1 MLTLKT
7 QKTCWLMLFV
17 VMFSS
22 DYGFAK
28 EKTTHRFNDIETYNV
43 IWDSPSKDSSG
54 SMPIGNGDIGL
65 NLWVEESGDLLFY
78 ISKTDSWSDNCR
90 LLKLGRVRLKLSPNP
105 FGKGGRF
112 CQTLKLRQGEIE
124 ITIGSMEKQVTL
136 RVWVD
141 ANHPVIYVEA
151 EGRKSFDLQCNLEVW
166 RNETR
171 RLEGEETN
179 SARALTGNEDYPIIV
194 YPDVVLPA
202 ENNRI
207 VWYHR
212 NEKSCYPVTLKN
224 QHLDPLLAKYR
235 DPILHR
241 TFGGCMKGE
250 GLKAI
255 DKQILKSARP
265 GNRFMISIYPLTA
278 QTRTIET
285 WLDLLKKQIAAI
297 DAIDLKNA
305 RSAHRQWWERFWKR
319 SWIFIDGPKDAEI
332 VTRGYNLQR
341 WINAC
346 GGRGAYPIKFNGS
359 IFTVDA
365 HVGKEHL
372 DGDYRRWG
380 GMYWWQNTRLP
391 YWSMLAAGDFDLMQ
405 PLFKMYINA
414 LGLCRDKTRIYYN
427 HEGAFFPET
436 MHFWG
441 TNGNCDFGW
450 GHKGPETVNQYIRRE
465 WQGGI
470 ELTAMMLDYYAITQ
484 DRKFLRDILLPLANE
499 TIIFFDRHWPRDE
512 QGKIRFEPAQSLE
525 TWWQCVNPLPEVAG
539 LKFVLGALLELPDE
553 LITDSQRKSWKKILA
568 DLPAVPMKEYQGKQI
583 LLPAEKYSEKRN
595 QENPELYAIFPYRL
609 YGIEKPNLEVGIDTY
624 RQRVHKGTGGWYQT
638 PVQAAYLGL
647 TEDAS
652 KFVIQNFST
661 KNEGS
666 RFPAFWGPNYD
677 WIPDQDHGCV
687 TMTALQRMLIQ
698 TDGRKIYLLPA
709 WPNNWDVDFKLHA
722 PFQTVVQGTVRK
734 GRIEKLNVTPENRR
748 KDIKIV
754 SGKKPDYR

>member
-1 MLTLKT
+1 MQTLKT
-7 QKTCWLMLFV
+7 QKTFWIILCVAVFC
-17 VMFSS
+17 SCS
-22 DYGFAK
+22 GFGKVKAAQN
-28 EKTTHRFNDIETYNV
+28 FNDIETYNV
-43 IWDSPSKDSSG
+43 VWDNPSKDSSG

-65 NLWVEESGDLLFY
+65 NLWVEENGDILFY

-124 ITIGSMEKQVTL
+124 IIADSLEKQVTL

-141 ANHPVIYVEA
+141 AHRPVIHVEA
-151 EGRKSFDLQCNLEVW
+151 KGKKSFDFQCNLEVW
-166 RNETR
+166 RNQTR
-171 RLEGEETN
+171 RLKGDEAN
-179 SARALTGNEDYPIIV
+179 SARALTGNDDYPIIV

-202 ENNRI
+202 QNNRI

-224 QHLDPLLAKYR
+224 QHLDRLLAKHR
-235 DPILHR
+235 DPLLNR
-241 TFGGCMKGE
+241 TFGGCMKGD

-255 DKQILKSARP
+255 DKQILKSAKP
-265 GNRFMISIYPLTA
+265 GKRFVVSIYPLTA
-278 QTRTIET
+278 QTKTIDT
-285 WLDLLKKQIAAI
+285 WLSLLEKQVAAI
-297 DAIDLKNA
+297 DAIDLRTA
-305 RSAHRQWWERFWKR
+305 RAAHRQWWERFWKR
-319 SWIFIDGPKDAEI
+319 SWIYVGGSKDAEI
-332 VTRGYNLQR
+332 VTLGYNLQR

-365 HVGKEHL
+365 KVGKEHL

-380 GMYWWQNTRLP
+380 GMFWWQNTRLP

-405 PLFKMYINA
+405 PLFTMYIKA

-427 HEGAFFPET
+427 HKGAFFPET

-484 DRKFLRDILLPLANE
+484 DRKFLRDMLLPLAHE
-499 TIIFFDRHWPRDE
+499 TITFFDRHWPRDE
-512 QGKIRFEPAQSLE
+512 QGKIRFEPSQSLE

-539 LKFVLGALLELPDE
+539 LRFVLSALLELPDE
-553 LITDSQRKSWKKILA
+553 LINTSQRKSWKKTLT
-568 DLPAVPMKEYQGKQI
+568 DLPAVPIKEDKGKQL
-583 LLPAEKYSEKRN
+583 LLPAEKFNEKRN

-609 YGIEKPNLEVGIDTY
+609 FGIGKPNMEIGIETY
-624 RQRVHKGTGGWYQT
+624 QQRVHKGTGGWYQT

-652 KFVIQNFST
+652 KFVTQNFST
-661 KNEGS
+661 KHKGS

-687 TMTALQRMLIQ
+687 TMTALQRMLMQ

-709 WPNNWDVDFKLHA
+709 WPDNWDVDFKLHA
-722 PFQTVVQGTVRK
+722 PFKTIVQGTVRK
-734 GRIEKLNVTPENRR
+734 GRIEKLHVTPENRR
-748 KDIKIV
+748 KDIIIL
-754 SGKKPDYR
+754 SGKSEANR